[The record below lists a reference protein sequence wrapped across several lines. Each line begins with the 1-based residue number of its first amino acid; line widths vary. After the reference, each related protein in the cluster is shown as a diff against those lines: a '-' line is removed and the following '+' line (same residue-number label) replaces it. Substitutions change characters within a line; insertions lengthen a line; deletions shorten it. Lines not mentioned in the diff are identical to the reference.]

1 MNFGERLVKARL
13 ELGFNQNEFAEK
25 IEIAPQSL
33 ARYEKNKVKPAIDF
47 IEKLTNMFNINSNW
61 LLNGTGEIFNKNNI
75 NIDYKEEIIKNLEIF
90 DEKQIKYFY
99 YLMEAEK
106 IRN

>member
-1 MNFGERLVKARL
+1 MENFEKVITKLKKAL
-13 ELGFNQNEFAEK
+13 NISTDKELAEK
-25 IEIAPQSL
+25 LNMKNNTFSERKRTSSLPHSEILSVCL
-33 ARYEKNKVKPAIDF
+33 S
-47 IEKLTNMFNINSNW
+47 EKLDLNDIYTDSLNLKKSIN
-61 LLNGTGEIFNKNNI
+61 
-75 NIDYKEEIIKNLEIF
+75 YKEEIIKNLEIF

>member
-1 MNFGERLVKARL
+1 MNFGERLLKARL

-33 ARYEKNKVKPAIDF
+33 ARYEKNKVKPTIDF